1 VRNDDRESF
10 LPRDINKIVIVKSH
24 FLLLV
29 FDVVVAF
36 HIKLSFIYFFF
47 TQRNTVKKAKRKEE
61 KKYIRKLRNRKNF
74 RSRLTT
80 RLGLKRVMIIIII
93 TFDF

>member
-10 LPRDINKIVIVKSH
+10 LPRDIHKIVIVKSH

-47 TQRNTVKKAKRKEE
+47 SQRNIVKKKTQKRKEE
-61 KKYIRKLRNRKNF
+61 KNNL
-74 RSRLTT
+74 
-80 RLGLKRVMIIIII
+80 
-93 TFDF
+93 